1 VGLLLPYLITYLES
15 PLPHPP
21 NKKRKKRN
29 EKKRKEKEKR
39 ESSRGNFQPKK
50 TCISNKLTIVSY

>member
-21 NKKRKKRN
+21 KKKRKK
-29 EKKRKEKEKR
+29 EKKKKRKRKERR
-39 ESSRGNFQPKK
+39 ELKGNFQLKK
-50 TCISNKLTIVSY
+50 HVSLINLL